1 MAQEVIRFD
10 AGVNNFKLANGAENQ
25 VFTIVNGVP
34 VWADIP
40 GGIIQVNEASDLGTP
55 VGGYYQISA
64 ALYVFN
70 ESIDWGT
77 NGIEFID
84 SNSVY
89 RLSSPLLKMQTYTGT
104 NPFIKSSGTDN
115 IMFFDHMSFTTPNA
129 TAIEITTG
137 GSLVTT
143 LNLFLGC
150 KQVHNLVNLGF
161 LTTNAVAMV
170 ACETGIVANN
180 VGISVITRLQWSSGA
195 NLSGVAY
202 TASGASSVRLI
213 FLGNE
218 TESAATESIFDIQ
231 ANFGGIM
238 SNTGGAHSSGVYFKA
253 GSRDQKDVSIESYH
267 CIGTA
272 DSRFIG
278 SASVQNNVTATVIS
292 SSGVFVPFTLNS
304 LATAGANI
312 ERWSMTDTDTMELTC
327 NVNGFA
333 GTLNATLSTS
343 GSGGSSEYHFRVV
356 KNGVQVNGIIANELG
371 NDMGNT
377 FLSVPVTAN
386 AGDTFVLEVANISNT
401 SNITLR
407 YGDVNIS

>member
-10 AGVNNFKLANGAENQ
+10 AGVNYLKLANGAENQ